1 MGQAHKTRVIVLAYD
16 GVDELDLF
24 GAYVPLSKAQAYCQL
39 AVAIASERSVIH
51 GSNGVQIHAHAG
63 LEAIADATAVVVPG
77 GRGVLEAGQSVRYVD
92 AIRSAA
98 VSGAAFYTVCSG
110 AFLLAAAGLT
120 HGRTVAVHAAKRTEL
135 IRVGKSRSS
144 RSRMVRDGEICSVGG
159 RRSRGVKGVDIALQV
174 IHDVAPEVLRD
185 VTGRLEVRPA
195 PAAAIL
201 GQGKRSRHRA

>member
-1 MGQAHKTRVIVLAYD
+1 MGQAHKTRVVVLAYD

-39 AVAIASERSVIH
+39 AVTIASERSFIH
-51 GSNGVQIHAHAG
+51 GSNGVRFQAHAG
-63 LEAIADATAVVVPG
+63 LEAIADAAAVVVPG
-77 GRGVLEAGQSVRYVD
+77 GRGVLEAARSIRYVD

-98 VSGAAFYTVCSG
+98 ACGAAFYTVCSG

-120 HGRTVAVHAAKRTEL
+120 QGRTVAVHAAKRTEL
-135 IRVGKSRSS
+135 IHAGKSRSS

-159 RRSRGVKGVDIALQV
+159 RRNRGVKGVDIALQI

-185 VTGRLEVRPA
+185 VTDRLEVKPA
-195 PAAAIL
+195 PAPAIVSH
-201 GQGKRSRHRA
+201 GKRS